1 MQSTTA
7 SQDTRVFI
15 IAEKFTLGGRHA
27 RLCMP
32 TLHAT
37 QEETFLLALVNVC
50 LLKRYNKHCTKL
62 SAYIYRT

>member
-1 MQSTTA
+1 MQATTLK
-7 SQDTRVFI
+7 DKKVYVI
-15 IAEKFTLGGRHA
+15 VEKFNLGGRHA

-50 LLKRYNKHCTKL
+50 LLKFYNKYCAEL
-62 SAYIYRT
+62 SIYI